1 MDYGVN
7 VGLFPAE
14 IRMNQIDVEQLMEG
28 DLFSHPVVGHP
39 QIPWN
44 DIGCI
49 VMLFRFAFGIIA
61 AIPLAIPLAS
71 MLYSYLILR
80 KTHCGGLTRTSIIN
94 TSYRYELI
102 C

>member
-14 IRMNQIDVEQLMEG
+14 IRMNQIAIGQLMEG

-61 AIPLAIPLAS
+61 AIPLAS

-80 KTHCGGLTRTSIIN
+80 KTHCGGLTWTSIIN
-94 TSYRYELI
+94 TTY
-102 C
+102 